1 MNEHRQRLSEAFRA
15 LESLAEGG
23 SPTLS
28 AIVQEMGRRGH
39 AMVILFLTLPFSLPL
54 PVWGLST
61 PFGLVIALTA
71 LHMTFTQRL
80 WLPRRLAARTVPADT
95 VRAISA
101 AAQRVLVR
109 TERFVRPRGRF
120 FHTNAAMVRLN
131 GLLMFLAGVFLALPL
146 PIPGTN
152 LAPSWVIL
160 LICIGTLEEDG
171 LLVVLGYGAFAIATG
186 IGWLLLWPLLNWEQ
200 VLGWFGL

>member
-1 MNEHRQRLSEAFRA
+1 MTGSQPRLSDAFRDLEA
-15 LESLAEGG
+15 LAAGG
-23 SPTLS
+23 ALTLGT
-28 AIVQEMGRRGH
+28 IVEEMGRRGH

-71 LHMTFTQRL
+71 LHMTMTQRL
-80 WLPRRLAARTVPADT
+80 WLPRRLAARMVPAET
-95 VRAISA
+95 VRAIAGA
-101 AAQRVLVR
+101 AKRVLAR
-109 TERFVRPRGRF
+109 TEHFIRPRGRF
-120 FHTNAAMVRLN
+120 LHAHPVMVRFN

-171 LLVVLGYGAFAIATG
+171 LLVVLGYGAFAVGTG
-186 IGWLLLWPLLNWEQ
+186 VAWLLVWPLLNWEQ
-200 VLGWFGL
+200 VLGWFRV